1 MNLRLKKTLA
11 AAALCYAALAAMET
25 AECSGYHPQKGLSQA
40 YRLLFQKKSQ
50 DIPTMYSQAVTA
62 PPPVKRGGEQQ
73 MLRTLTREWG

>member
-50 DIPTMYSQAVTA
+50 DITMMYSQAVTA
-62 PPPVKRGGEQQ
+62 PPPVKRGGKQQ
-73 MLRTLTREWG
+73 MFGAITKETA